1 MAKPDQVK
9 RALELYCEEIGQKEN
24 VVGLGRVPSEKGSG
38 EWDLAVYVRKKLPEA
53 EIAAA
58 DRVPK
63 MLEIPGKKE
72 KVRVKTQVI
81 EQGEVML
88 EPGG

>member
-1 MAKPDQVK
+1 MAKAEQVK
-9 RALELYCEEIGQKEN
+9 RALELYSEELGRKKN
-24 VVGLGRVPSEKGSG
+24 VVGLGRVPSEEKGG
-38 EWDLAVYVRKKLPEA
+38 EWELAVYVAKKLPEG
-53 EIAAA
+53 ELGMA
-58 DRVPK
+58 DLVPK
-63 MLEIPGKKE
+63 ELEVPGKKE

>member
-1 MAKPDQVK
+1 MAKAEQVK
-9 RALELYCEEIGQKEN
+9 RALELYSAEIGAKKN
-24 VVGLGRVPSEKGSG
+24 VVGMGRVPSESEGG
-38 EWDLAVYVRKKLPEA
+38 EWELAVYVDKKLPES

-58 DRVPK
+58 DVVPK
-63 MLEIPGKKE
+63 EVEIPGKK

-81 EQGEVML
+81 EQGQVTL